1 MRINSNHFYQKVF
14 SKMRMKG
21 GQKLK
26 DEKQEEGKITVERA
40 AKLMG
45 VSKEYV
51 RMGLIQKRLPFGTAV
66 RKSTIWTYHISPKL
80 FYEYLG
86 NNLGENEMRNVSTFT
101 KIELLKYIRQ
111 FVENKKLEIA
121 KIFLIQ
127 LIKYTRN
134 EKSFNEL
141 NELLN
146 CLNKEDE
153 IYHKVVLEKLGQLL
167 NQNEEELSLYF
178 SEQDNPSNINTYQ
191 NVSQAL

>member
-1 MRINSNHFYQKVF
+1 L
-14 SKMRMKG
+14 KG
-21 GQKLK
+21 GEQL
-26 DEKQEEGKITVERA
+26 DNEKQEKEEGKITVERA

-66 RKSTIWTYHISPKL
+66 RKSTVWTYHISPKL
-80 FYEYLG
+80 FYQYLG
-86 NNLGENEMRNVSTFT
+86 KNVEVNELRNVSTFT
-101 KIELLKYIRQ
+101 KVELLKYIKQ
-111 FVENKKLEIA
+111 FVGNQKLEIA

-134 EKSFNEL
+134 EKAFNEL

-153 IYHKVVLEKLGQLL
+153 IYHRVVFEKLEQLL
-167 NQNEEELSLYF
+167 KQSEEELSLYF
-178 SEQDNPSNINTYQ
+178 SEQDNPSIKNTYQ
-191 NVSQAL
+191 NVSQTL

>member
-1 MRINSNHFYQKVF
+1 
-14 SKMRMKG
+14 MKHE
-21 GQKLK
+21 KE
-26 DEKQEEGKITVERA
+26 EKQGEVKITVERA

-86 NNLGENEMRNVSTFT
+86 RNLGENEMQNVSNYT
-101 KIELLKYIRQ
+101 KIELLKYIKQ
-111 FVENKKLEIA
+111 FVGNQKLEIA

-134 EKSFNEL
+134 EKAFNEL

-153 IYHKVVLEKLGQLL
+153 IYHKVVFEKLEQLL
-167 NQNEEELSLYF
+167 KRNEEELSTYF
-178 SEQDNPSNINTYQ
+178 GEYEQDNPSIKNTYQ
-191 NVSQAL
+191 NVSQTL